1 MISYR
6 EPKVIKLQLILL
18 LLLLG
23 VVESTFSKTSYVDS
37 TKSSGI
43 RIATFDVD
51 ATPPIGSRLT
61 YDPMIN
67 TGEQTL
73 RARGI
78 VLLGGGE
85 PIVLCSVDWIGI
97 ANESQDL
104 FKEALAEA
112 AGTIPNRVVVH
123 TVHQHDAPICDFTAE
138 KILKENNIPVGCFDG
153 AFAREV
159 IGRLQSSIRLSLKEV
174 KEVTEIGIGSAEVYQ
189 VASNRRVYK
198 KEGRIVTMRGSSSKD
213 SLLRSMPEGLI
224 DPDVSLVSFWNND
237 VPLAVLSFYATH
249 PQSYYLTKI
258 ANPDFPGIARFL
270 RQLAVPDA
278 IHVHFNGAGGNV
290 AAGKYNDGS
299 HENRFILAK
308 RMADGMERAWNNTK
322 KFSVRTED
330 LGWDTENLLLPYRD
344 KVKEIETAM
353 FQMDSRSLA
362 NNMGRLGWYKRRVEG
377 KGIEIACLRIHSA
390 RILFLPGEL
399 FVEYQLAAKKMAPD
413 HFIAM
418 AAYGD
423 YGPFYIGTEAAY
435 AEGGYEIESSPVTA
449 ESEKLILA
457 KIKRLLDRSI
467 TNRSE
472 DLLTY
477 RDRNGNV
484 FPVTNKSEWNEKREE
499 ILNNMQIV
507 MGKLPQRQK
516 RKLHV
521 TYTDTAVYD
530 SYIRYAINF
539 EAAPSERVFAYLYR
553 PRNISKL
560 SPAILAL
567 HGTGIEGKKI
577 IDGATNIKNRAYAK
591 ELAERGYVVIAP
603 DYPSMGE
610 LENYDFANDRYDSG
624 TMKGIF
630 NHISC
635 VDLLQTLPYVDK
647 NKIGVIGHSLGGH
660 NALFVAAFDTR
671 IKAIVS
677 SCGWTLM
684 DYYHP
689 GEQVTA
695 GYGGRLGPWAQERY
709 MPFIRDK
716 FDLDEEKIP
725 FDLDE
730 IIAILAPRPFFSN
743 SPVYD
748 LNFSVEGVRKG
759 ESRVREVYRFM
770 NAEDAIKFVYPRVG
784 HDFPPNIREDAYR
797 FIDKYLK

>member
-1 MISYR
+1 MINNKR
-6 EPKVIKLQLILL
+6 LKVMRMQFVFLL
-18 LLLLG
+18 LCIAG
-23 VVESTFSKTSYVDS
+23 STFSKTSNVDPRE
-37 TKSSGI
+37 KRGI

-67 TGEQTL
+67 SGEQTL
-73 RARGI
+73 RAKGI
-78 VLLGGGE
+78 VLFGE
-85 PIVLCSVDWIGI
+85 GDPIVLCSVDWIGI
-97 ANESQDL
+97 ANESQDA
-104 FKEALAEA
+104 FKEAMAEA

-138 KILKENNIPVGCFDG
+138 KILKENNIPAGCFDG
-153 AFAREV
+153 SFAREL
-159 IGRLQSSIRLSLKEV
+159 IQRLQSSIRLSLKDV
-174 KEVTEIGIGSAEVYQ
+174 KEVTEIGIGSAEIHQ

-198 KEGRIVTMRGSSSKD
+198 KEGRIVTMRGSASKD

-224 DPDVSLVSFWNND
+224 DPDVSLVSFWNENT
-237 VPLAVLSFYATH
+237 PLAVLSFYATH
-249 PQSYYLTKI
+249 PQSYYLTKTT
-258 ANPDFPGIARFL
+258 NPDFPGIARFL

-278 IHVHFNGAGGNV
+278 LHVHFNGAGGNV

-299 HENRFILAK
+299 HETRFILAK
-308 RMADGMERAWNNTK
+308 RMADGMERAWNNTQ
-322 KFSVRTED
+322 KFSVQSED

-344 KVKEIETAM
+344 KVKEIETTM
-353 FQMDSRSLA
+353 NQMDSRLLA
-362 NNMGRLGWYKRRVEG
+362 NNMGRLGWYKRRVAG
-377 KGIEIACLRIHSA
+377 KGIEIACLRIHNA
-390 RILFLPGEL
+390 RLLFMPGEL

-413 HFIAM
+413 HFVAM

-449 ESEKLILA
+449 ESEKLILT
-457 KIKRLLDRSI
+457 KIKRLLDR
-467 TNRSE
+467 NKANQPRE
-472 DLLTY
+472 LLTY
-477 RDRNGNV
+477 KDRSGQI
-484 FPVTNKSEWNEKREE
+484 FPVTNKKEWEKKREE
-499 ILNNMQIV
+499 VLNNMQLV
-507 MGKLPQRQK
+507 MGKVPPRQK
-516 RKLHV
+516 KKLHV
-521 TYTDTAVYD
+521 VYTDSAVYEK
-530 SYIRYAINF
+530 YVRYSINF
-539 EAAPSERVFAYLYR
+539 EAAPSEKVFAYLYR
-553 PRNISKL
+553 PKNKSML
-560 SPAILAL
+560 SPAMLAL

-577 IDGATNIKNRAYAK
+577 IDGVTSIKNRAYAK
-591 ELAERGYVVIAP
+591 ELAERGYVVISP

-635 VDLLQTLPYVDK
+635 VDILQSLPYVDK
-647 NKIGVIGHSLGGH
+647 KRIGVIGHSLGGH
-660 NALFVAAFDTR
+660 NALFVAAFDPR
-671 IKAIVS
+671 IKVIVS

-716 FDLDEEKIP
+716 YNLDVEKIP
-725 FDLDE
+725 FDFDE
-730 IIAILAPRPFFSN
+730 IIASLAPRPFYSN
-743 SPVYD
+743 SPVSD
-748 LNFSVEGVRKG
+748 LNFSIEGVRKG
-759 ESRVREVYRFM
+759 ISHVREVYRFLDS
-770 NAEDAIKFVYPRVG
+770 EDHLKIVYPQAS
-784 HDFPPNIREDAYR
+784 HDFPSDIREDAYR